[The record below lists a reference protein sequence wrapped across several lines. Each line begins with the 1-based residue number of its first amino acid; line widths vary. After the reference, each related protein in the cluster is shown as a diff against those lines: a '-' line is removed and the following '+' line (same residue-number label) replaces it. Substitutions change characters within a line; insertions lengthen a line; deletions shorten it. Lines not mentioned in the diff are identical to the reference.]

1 VPDLS
6 PFTTIQAI
14 VQYGA
19 VACLVFI
26 VLAYQTGKIMS
37 GQVHRDAI
45 VALQKAKADSETLW
59 KERYDE
65 VRNDRDRYR
74 DIALMN
80 SQLAARGTDLAS
92 RVLEERVARRPA

>member
-6 PFTTIQAI
+6 PFATIQAI

-19 VACLVFI
+19 VASLVFV

-45 VALQKAKADSETLW
+45 VALQKAKADSEALW
-59 KERYDE
+59 KERYDDI
-65 VRNDRDRYR
+65 RNDRDRYR

-80 SQLAARGTDLAS
+80 SQVAVRGVALATD
-92 RVLEERVARRPA
+92 RVAKRSA

>member
-1 VPDLS
+1 VPDFS

-45 VALQKAKADSETLW
+45 VALQKAKAESETLW
-59 KERYDE
+59 KERYDDI
-65 VRNDRDRYR
+65 RNDRDRYR

-80 SQLAARGTDLAS
+80 SQVAVRGVALATD
-92 RVLEERVARRPA
+92 RVAKRSA